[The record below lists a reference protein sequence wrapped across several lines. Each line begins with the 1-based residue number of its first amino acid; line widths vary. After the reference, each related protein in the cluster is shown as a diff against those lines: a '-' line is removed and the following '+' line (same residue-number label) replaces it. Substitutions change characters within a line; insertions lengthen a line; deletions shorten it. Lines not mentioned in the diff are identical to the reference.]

1 MTEKLSLFEPIDTK
15 RNITACSR
23 SQRKTCS
30 KQRPQQL
37 QLFPESTEIWWWH
50 GRSSSATD
58 FGRRTLR
65 VPRRYAKGQLVAVGR
80 KNIPIGE
87 DASQAKFLDSDVA
100 QVFALREEGYSFS
113 QIAGIMDMGKSTVW
127 AIVHGHIRGQFPA
140 DYRRIHEK
148 RKKK

>member
-1 MTEKLSLFEPIDTK
+1 MTEQHSLFELIDLK
-15 RNITACSR
+15 RSITACSR
-23 SQRKTCS
+23 SPRKTCS
-30 KQRPQQL
+30 KQQRQQL
-37 QLFPESTEIWWWH
+37 RLFPESTETWLWH

-58 FGRRTLR
+58 FGRRTSR

-87 DASQAKFLDSDVA
+87 DASQAKFLDSDIA
-100 QVFALREEGYSFS
+100 QVFALREEGYSFA
-113 QIAGIMDMGKSTVW
+113 QIADIMDMAKSTAW

-148 RKKK
+148 RKKE